1 MGAMENGNTTER
13 RNNAGAGRLG
23 GWKRAGVVLA
33 VTVLLTGGTAAAAV
47 FSGGAHDASA
57 QSEAGIV
64 LGDKKVITVSGK
76 GEFEVAP
83 DVAYL
88 DVAVETRAATAKEA
102 QANNATKFAA
112 LEAVLYQKYAI
123 GKPDVKTTGFSV
135 HPEYKYADNQA
146 PKVIGYV
153 AAHNIRITYR
163 QLDKIGTLL
172 DALSAAGANRMN
184 GVQFDTERED
194 QYELQALEKAMA
206 NADGKAAVLAKASK
220 RTLKGVLSVSQGGA
234 TAQPVYGM
242 VMEKMANAASDSA
255 GGTSIQSGQIT
266 VRTDIT
272 VMYEME

>member
-1 MGAMENGNTTER
+1 MMESGNGAER
-13 RNNAGAGRLG
+13 QQGTGAGRLG
-23 GWKRAGVVLA
+23 GWRRAGVVLA
-33 VTVLLTGGTAAAAV
+33 VALLLTGGTAAAAV
-47 FSGGAHDASA
+47 ISGGAEDASA
-57 QSEAGIV
+57 QSEAEIV
-64 LGDKKVITVSGK
+64 LGDKKVITVSGT

-112 LEAVLYQKYAI
+112 LEGVLYQKYAI
-123 GKPDVKTTGFSV
+123 GKQDVKTTGFSV
-135 HPEYKYADNQA
+135 HPEYKYADNQE
-146 PKVIGYV
+146 PKVTGYLAV
-153 AAHNIRITYR
+153 HNIRITYR

-184 GVQFDTERED
+184 GVQFDTEKED

-220 RTLKGVLSVSQGGA
+220 RTLKGVLSVSQA
-234 TAQPVYGM
+234 SVTAQPVYGIR
-242 VMEKMANAASDSA
+242 MEKAMAAADSA
-255 GGTSIQSGQIT
+255 GSATSIQSGQIT